1 MKESFAFKPET
12 KPGVKKNKIIEFP
25 QTEEKRKRLELARA
39 KAGMAGGEKKHVGV
53 DTEADMI
60 RKKGDEMQ
68 ESAFAAYQG
77 EDAQKM
83 VTDPVSKGIDAKM
96 DHIRRDGDDM
106 QENAFAA
113 YQVED
118 VESGTKTDPVSK
130 GIDAKADIIR
140 REDDEMQESAFA
152 AYQEE
157 TGDTGKKKAEG
168 VKPEAD
174 IIRREDDGMQE
185 GAFAAYQGEIGDIIP
200 AGEKEKTDAKR
211 ETRKN
216 MGRKIGKS
224 IEEKDDGRFKMG
236 EEKDAAY
243 SPEEKEKLGK
253 LEELRILVEEKRK
266 GYAAEDYRTTNIFTK
281 LKSVLGMK
289 TENLPTGAKDSFAY
303 QQYQGALNELRNL
316 QIQAMRD
323 KYANMDSLPPAEK
336 AAAMTEMKKEMGDM
350 ATYFGFTEKLDLAGA
365 RTDAR
370 TASWSE
376 TKMGRFGEKA
386 LKIGAEL
393 INKYRTL
400 DPRIKTGIAV
410 ALFAAG
416 GYAAF
421 TGSAV
426 AVAGVTGVNLVRRW
440 LGGAVLGTS
449 VTAGLEA
456 RSRNKVNKKA
466 GKDKNEMMGN
476 VERSLQEHIQALNEY
491 CGKEMKTYHDGLQK
505 EKSQARN
512 RKLIGAGVAVAVGSG
527 AAGWLI
533 GKGFGLMKDGAT
545 SLWEHV
551 NVGGADE
558 SGGLAFASEPAPV
571 EVGTNPIDHAD
582 SAHEATHAGASDGD
596 RFNPKMEATHAG
608 ASDGDRFS
616 SVEAPVSAQG
626 ASEYVAAKGDSVE
639 RIMINQKIAEGM
651 SPHDAETLAHQIAS
665 NPDNEETLKE
675 LGKIKPGQKV
685 IVDWEKGTV
694 KVDRILGAHVN
705 TPDVPAG
712 GTEVHQPS
720 VEKVMPVGPD
730 VSPTPEAPV
739 SAGVAPDVE
748 PHSSSV
754 DSGVRAQEGVENS
767 SPNSNAQ
774 SHASADGDRMH
785 QELNNEYQKVYG
797 KGGAEILR
805 NIQSMPESMQSH
817 RGELLDL
824 GRLKAA
830 AEEAYTRA
838 VSDTNDVSGARAAA
852 LESAKGGYEKAYA
865 KAFNSL
871 ARETFAGQQIEGGV
885 AGLKAVGAAEFL
897 GSENGQSSKIVELK
911 GYVAKQ
917 FGTNFSNPLPGENM
931 FSWTTRM
938 IKSSLEAGGV
948 EYKNFKLLDR
958 GGK

>member
-1 MKESFAFKPET
+1 MKESFAFNNQPAA
-12 KPGVKKNKIIEFP
+12 KKNKIIEFP
-25 QTEEKRKRLELARA
+25 QTEEKRKQLELAKA
-39 KAGMAGGEKKHVGV
+39 KSGMASGEKKHIGV
-53 DTEADMI
+53 DAETDMI
-60 RKKGDEMQ
+60 RKKGDEVQ
-68 ESAFAAYQG
+68 EGAFAAYQG
-77 EDAQKM
+77 EDTQEVA
-83 VTDPVSKGIDAKM
+83 VEPVSKGIDAKT
-96 DHIRRDGDDM
+96 DHIRRDADDM

-118 VESGTKTDPVSK
+118 AENGTKTDPVSR

-140 REDDEMQESAFA
+140 REDDEMQGSAFA

-157 TGDTGKKKAEG
+157 AGDTGKKKTDG

-174 IIRREDDGMQE
+174 IIRREDDEMQE
-185 GAFAAYQGEIGDIIP
+185 GAFAAYRGEVGDIIP

-211 ETRKN
+211 EARKD

-224 IEEKDDGRFKMG
+224 MEEKDDGRFKMG
-236 EEKDAAY
+236 EEKEY
-243 SPEEKEKLGK
+243 SPEEQEKLGK
-253 LEELRILVEEKRK
+253 LEELTILVEEKRK
-266 GYAAEDYRTTNIFTK
+266 AYAAEDYRTTNIFTK

-316 QIQAMRD
+316 QIQTLRD
-323 KYANMDSLPPAEK
+323 KYANMDNMPPTEK
-336 AAAMTEMKKEMGDM
+336 AAAMTEMKKEMGEM

-370 TASWSE
+370 TAAWSE

-386 LKIGAEL
+386 LKWSAER
-393 INKYRTL
+393 INEYRKL
-400 DPRIKTGIAV
+400 DPKIKMAIAITLFSVGGI
-410 ALFAAG
+410 
-416 GYAAF
+416 AAF
-421 TGSAV
+421 TGSAGV
-426 AVAGVTGVNLVRRW
+426 VAGVAGVNLVRRW
-440 LGGAVLGTS
+440 LGGAALG
-449 VTAGLEA
+449 AGITEGMEA
-456 RSRNKVNKKA
+456 RSRNKVSKKA
-466 GKDKNEMMGN
+466 EKDKHEMTGN
-476 VERSLQEHIQALNEY
+476 VERSLQEQIQALNEY

-512 RKLIGAGVAVAVGSG
+512 RKLIGMSAGVAVGSG

-533 GKGFGLMKDGAT
+533 GKGFGLVKDGAT

-571 EVGTNPIDHAD
+571 EVSTNPIDHAD

-596 RFNPKMEATHAG
+596 RFGSAE
-608 ASDGDRFS
+608 
-616 SVEAPVSAQG
+616 VPVSTHG

-694 KVDRILGAHVN
+694 KVDRILSAHINNPDAHAEGA
-705 TPDVPAG
+705 G
-712 GTEVHQPS
+712 VHQPS
-720 VEKVMPVGPD
+720 VEKAIPVGPD
-730 VSPTPEAPV
+730 VSATSEAPI
-739 SAGVAPDVE
+739 SAGVGPDVE

-754 DSGVRAQEGVENS
+754 DSGVGTQEGVENGSPDS
-767 SPNSNAQ
+767 SAQ

-785 QELNNEYQKVYG
+785 QELSNEYQKVYG

-805 NIQSMPESMQSH
+805 NIQSMPESMQAH
-817 RGELLDL
+817 REELLDL
-824 GRLKAA
+824 GRLKVA

-838 VSDTNDVSGARAAA
+838 VGDTSDVSGARAAA
-852 LESAKGGYEKAYA
+852 LESAKVGYEKAYA

-897 GSENGQSSKIVELK
+897 SSENGQSSKLVELK

-917 FGTNFSNPLPGENM
+917 FGTNFSNPRPGENM